1 MSHFAANLVRWN
13 AWSIQRKL
21 ITTLIAC
28 LVAYSLISGGLSV
41 WMTRAA
47 VRDRITQSELPAA
60 VGAIRADIQRQIGA
74 PLNAVLTFAKDPFLL
89 RWESQGLPDSG
100 VEDWKQLALAVKQQ
114 QHAAAVDWIS
124 ASTLR
129 YFSDAGYV
137 RQINDQDG
145 WFKGFLASGQ
155 PYALN
160 LDKEVSTSSYMLFI
174 NARFD
179 AGDGRVGVASLGLSV
194 DAMAKTIRDYKLGQ
208 TGSVFLVNPQGQL
221 LIHRDESLLNGQHNL
236 QQLYGLS
243 DAEAKTLLNGQP
255 FASVGTHAG
264 ATRIL
269 ASAFVPELNAYV
281 IADVPEAELL
291 GPVNRA
297 VQLAALIGSGVG
309 GAIALV
315 LVMAVARALSA
326 PIQRASIL
334 LNDIADGQGDLTRR
348 LRVESSDE
356 VGQLSDAFNRF
367 VGSLSSMVQQVRQ
380 ATDSITTASQ
390 EVSSGTAHLSQRTE
404 QAASALEQTSSAMT
418 ELSGSVEQ
426 NAQSAGAACRL
437 AEQAS
442 VAAHRNGE
450 VMQRVIQVMQGIEGS
465 ASKINDIIGVIDGIA
480 FQTNILALNAAVEA
494 ARAGEQGR
502 GFAVV
507 AGEVRS
513 LAQRSAEA
521 AREVRQLIQAS
532 GEQVSSGATLVHD
545 AGQGMNDLRA
555 AVERVHQ
562 TMLDI
567 TQATREQSR
576 GLLEISRAVSQ
587 LDDAT
592 QQNAALVEE
601 SSAAGESLKEQALL
615 LSAVVG
621 NFRTGQAAD

>member
-1 MSHFAANLVRWN
+1 
-13 AWSIQRKL
+13 
-21 ITTLIAC
+21 
-28 LVAYSLISGGLSV
+28 
-41 WMTRAA
+41 MTRAA

-89 RWESQGLPDSG
+89 RWESQGLPDGG

-129 YFSDAGYV
+129 YFSEAGYV

-179 AGDGRVGVASLGLSV
+179 AGNGRVGVASLGLSV
-194 DAMAKTIRDYKLGQ
+194 DAMAKNIRDYKIGK
-208 TGSVFLVNPQGQL
+208 TGNVFLVNPQGLL
-221 LIHRDESLLNGQHNL
+221 LIHRDESLLNGQHHL

-243 DAEAKTLLNGQP
+243 DAEAKTLLAGQS
-255 FASVGTHAG
+255 FASVGTHG
-264 ATRIL
+264 GETRIL

-281 IADVPEAELL
+281 VADVPEAELL

-326 PIQRASIL
+326 PIQRASLL

-442 VAAHRNGE
+442 DAAHRNGE

-532 GEQVSSGATLVHD
+532 GEQVTTGATLVHD
-545 AGQGMNDLRA
+545 AGQGMNDLRT

-615 LSAVVG
+615 LSEVVG
-621 NFRTGQAAD
+621 NFRTGQSAG